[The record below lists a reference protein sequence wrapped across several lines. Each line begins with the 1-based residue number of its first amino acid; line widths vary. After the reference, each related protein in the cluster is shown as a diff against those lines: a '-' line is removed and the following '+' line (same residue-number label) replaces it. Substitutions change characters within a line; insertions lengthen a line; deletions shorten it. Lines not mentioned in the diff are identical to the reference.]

1 MNSTTD
7 FPDKN
12 FGLTQAEFDVLLE
25 KLKKGDNELFQKIF
39 LAQFDHHKKFLKT
52 KFKAQDCDAH
62 DAVMEALLRFR
73 QLLIDGKLRYD
84 NLKGFLLMIVKSVY
98 LKNFTNNR
106 ELPTDEFV
114 DVVSWLETEPFDEES
129 LNSLENAWKKLED
142 LCQQLLKGFYYDR
155 TDLRTLTV
163 QLNVSSEANT
173 RKQKERCIKKLRLH
187 FFNLNQ

>member
-1 MNSTTD
+1 MNSTPD
-7 FPDKN
+7 SPDKN
-12 FGLTQAEFDVLLE
+12 FGLTQAEFDILLE
-25 KLKKGDNELFQKIF
+25 KLRQGDNELFEKIF
-39 LAQFDHHKKFLKT
+39 LAQFGHHKKFLKT
-52 KFKAQDCDAH
+52 NFKVQDCNAH

-84 NLKGFLLMIVKSVY
+84 NLQGYLLMIVKAIY

-114 DVVSWLETEPFDEES
+114 EVVSWLEIEPFDEES
-129 LNSLENAWKKLED
+129 LDSLEKAWQKLED
-142 LCQQLLKGFYYDR
+142 LCRQLLKGFYYDR

-173 RKQKERCIKKLRLH
+173 RKQKERCIKKLRSH
-187 FFNLNQ
+187 FLNLF